1 MYRAIE
7 RFRDLTDGHLYN
19 PGEAFPFD
27 GREVPA
33 ERLETLATARNRSNK
48 PLIAPDNESPV
59 SEPEQAKKPA
69 RGRRKTT

>member
-19 PGEAFPFD
+19 SGEAFPFD

-59 SEPEQAKKPA
+59 SEPEKKPA